1 MLNNVSEERFYNWK
15 VKKFSLHK
23 FGMKALCYNDNRL
36 LLASQT
42 RYLTCTTKGY
52 RFIILLWAKIK
63 IPNYSYVI
71 SSIYANTFVELW
83 SCMLLLFSS
92 RTVLVRN
99 NDTITNG
106 RINHSSNCCIDEILS
121 SSSYIWKIIQW
132 WCCLI
137 WLVYFFEK
145 LFSIL
150 KLNLKLSS

>member
-1 MLNNVSEERFYNWK
+1 MNNVSEERFYNRK

-42 RYLTCTTKGY
+42 RYLTYTTKGY
-52 RFIILLWAKIK
+52 RFIILLWAEIK

-71 SSIYANTFVELW
+71 SFKYAKTFVELC

-121 SSSYIWKIIQW
+121 SSSYIWWKIIQW

-145 LFSIL
+145 LFSNL
-150 KLNLKLSS
+150 KLNLN